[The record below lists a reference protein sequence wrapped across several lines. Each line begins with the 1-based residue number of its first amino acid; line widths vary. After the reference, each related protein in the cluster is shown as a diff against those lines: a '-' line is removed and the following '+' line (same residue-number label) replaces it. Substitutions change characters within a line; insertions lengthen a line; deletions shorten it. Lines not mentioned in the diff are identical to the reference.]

1 MVCQRNKLLW
11 ILTLINAVTAAFVV
25 IAIWATLSLIGI
37 AAEVSGWP
45 LFISLPLGAVLSLA
59 AVLVA
64 RKVDSRRL
72 RSLGLVINGSTL
84 AFHSIVLGG
93 MAILFIRI
101 PRERFLIPEGYMGD
115 IYVIHGV
122 AEGEPEVRTSREVT
136 YRIPRDGILLTQA
149 PMNRGFTR
157 SLYYYER
164 GDGALGR
171 VWNEWN
177 STIQRTPENIGNNRD
192 VGIFFPR
199 TGSGWYGSKRC
210 SIEYDEFS
218 IGTTAYLLSQ
228 HAETDLTPYL
238 KEHLV
243 RCGSPTK

>member
-1 MVCQRNKLLW
+1 VQQSHKWFW
-11 ILTLINAVTAAFVV
+11 ILTILNVFLLLLAALV
-25 IAIWATLSLIGI
+25 IWAMLSVMGI
-37 AAEVSGWP
+37 AAEVPGWP
-45 LFISLPLGAVLSLA
+45 LFTLLPIGEIFSLA
-59 AVLVA
+59 GVLVA
-64 RKVDSRRL
+64 TRMDSRTL
-72 RSLGLVINGSTL
+72 RSLGLIVNASTL
-84 AFHSIVLGG
+84 VFHSIILVG

-115 IYVIHGV
+115 IYVIHSV
-122 AEGEPEVRTSREVT
+122 AEGEPEVQTSREIT

-164 GDGALGR
+164 GDGALKR
-171 VWNEWN
+171 IWNEWN
-177 STIQRTPENIGNNRD
+177 TTIQRTPENIANNRD

-199 TGSGWYGSKRC
+199 TGSGQYGSEGC

-228 HAETDLTPYL
+228 HPETDLTPYL
-238 KEHLV
+238 KEHLA
-243 RCGSPTK
+243 RCGSLTK